1 MPSAD
6 AGQRQHGVPMAPP
19 PRDPALVIL
28 VVAGG
33 ALSTSPTDGEHGD
46 HRIRPRLARK
56 ERSHINGRGQ
66 SRFGGVPSLDSSGR
80 RELKHSSRPPA
91 AGSSNDSNSE
101 QRRGPV
107 AAEAAG
113 RSSTGDRW

>member
-6 AGQRQHGVPMAPP
+6 ARQRQHGVPMAPP

-33 ALSTSPTDGEHGD
+33 ALSTSPADGEHGD

-80 RELKHSSRPPA
+80 R
-91 AGSSNDSNSE
+91 
-101 QRRGPV
+101 
-107 AAEAAG
+107 
-113 RSSTGDRW
+113 